1 MKNEAM
7 SATAMLQIKRYI
19 AATGLNFLMRRP
31 PTSARRALDTLDTNT
46 IMPFDTA
53 SGVGNDS
60 STEKAKE
67 MGDIGTAKRPKRAR
81 LAPKMADYL
90 EGRVQMIV
98 RRKIV
103 EAPATISTASLYLG
117 ILSSNIPQINDP
129 VIPQLMKIPPKRELS
144 LLL

>member
-1 MKNEAM
+1 
-7 SATAMLQIKRYI
+7 
-19 AATGLNFLMRRP
+19 
-31 PTSARRALDTLDTNT
+31 
-46 IMPFDTA
+46 
-53 SGVGNDS
+53 
-60 STEKAKE
+60 
-67 MGDIGTAKRPKRAR
+67 
-81 LAPKMADYL
+81 
-90 EGRVQMIV
+90 MIV

>member
-1 MKNEAM
+1 
-7 SATAMLQIKRYI
+7 
-19 AATGLNFLMRRP
+19 
-31 PTSARRALDTLDTNT
+31 
-46 IMPFDTA
+46 MPFDTA

-67 MGDIGTAKRPKRAR
+67 MGGIGTAKRPKRAR